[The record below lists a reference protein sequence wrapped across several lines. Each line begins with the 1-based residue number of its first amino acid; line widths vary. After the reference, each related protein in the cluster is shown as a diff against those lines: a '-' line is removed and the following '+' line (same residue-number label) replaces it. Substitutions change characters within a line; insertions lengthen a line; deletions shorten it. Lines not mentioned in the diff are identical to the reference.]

1 MCFSRSMLCF
11 RILGAW
17 RFNIKL
23 ETRTQVNI
31 NPLRGYFI
39 FHNPRIAPR
48 LRTKKKRRKEGENLP
63 FADATC
69 VSFFYHPFVLRHEV
83 DGREEREE
91 KSVMNPKVSAVP
103 PVKRDVF
110 PDRHRG

>member
-31 NPLRGYFI
+31 NPPSGVPYFPQPS
-39 FHNPRIAPR
+39 NCTPSSNQ
-48 LRTKKKRRKEGENLP
+48 KKRRKEGENLP